1 METKEAK
8 VLSRQRWEGENRK
21 TLVCVDSYDNGI
33 LCGRCF
39 DAYYGMERFDS
50 LSQFLIKMEARL
62 EAFQTP
68 QAYTIPR
75 SFSFG
80 CRTDYAGEFSQLCRG
95 AKATFELR
103 ILFRQHTSWQG
114 VAVWMEKKLERKFR
128 SVLELIMLMDSAL
141 RREEEGR
148 MEI

>member
-1 METKEAK
+1 M
-8 VLSRQRWEGENRK
+8 
-21 TLVCVDSYDNGI
+21 
-33 LCGRCF
+33 
-39 DAYYGMERFDS
+39 
-50 LSQFLIKMEARL
+50 
-62 EAFQTP
+62 
-68 QAYTIPR
+68 
-75 SFSFG
+75 
-80 CRTDYAGEFSQLCRG
+80 
-95 AKATFELR
+95 R

>member
-1 METKEAK
+1 M
-8 VLSRQRWEGENRK
+8 SRQRWEGENRK

-75 SFSFG
+75 SRMQNG
-80 CRTDYAGEFSQLCRG
+80 LCRRV
-95 AKATFELR
+95 F
-103 ILFRQHTSWQG
+103 
-114 VAVWMEKKLERKFR
+114 AVMPGSKGNF
-128 SVLELIMLMDSAL
+128 
-141 RREEEGR
+141 
-148 MEI
+148 